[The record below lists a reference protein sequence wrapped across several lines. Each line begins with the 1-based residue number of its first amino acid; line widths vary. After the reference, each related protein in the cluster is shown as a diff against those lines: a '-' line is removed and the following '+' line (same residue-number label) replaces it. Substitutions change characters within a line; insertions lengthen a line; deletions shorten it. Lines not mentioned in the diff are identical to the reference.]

1 MHARY
6 SYAKMILLRCPAVG
20 VVIPESFEGY
30 LLVLIKSSFYQFIVD
45 WRIEQRHPESTK
57 CVIMIELTSPVEENM
72 EKWREIKKTKYEKL
86 AEQIREGGIWTP
98 WVFTIEV
105 GAIGYV
111 ARRTQGLWR
120 KLGIGDKEGRQLS
133 KKLSRSA
140 LRSSHFIC
148 GSVGLFLFQ

>member
-1 MHARY
+1 
-6 SYAKMILLRCPAVG
+6 
-20 VVIPESFEGY
+20 
-30 LLVLIKSSFYQFIVD
+30 
-45 WRIEQRHPESTK
+45 
-57 CVIMIELTSPVEENM
+57 MIELTSPVEENM

-86 AEQIREGGIWTP
+86 AEHIREGGIWTP

-133 KKLSRSA
+133 KKLSRTA
-140 LRSSHFIC
+140 LRSSHFIWITRNTKDW
-148 GSVGLFLFQ
+148 GEPSMEI